1 MHEEVAVEVNQR
13 DLVDKVLARYPE
25 EFTVFRELLQNAD
38 DAWAKSFEIVFQK
51 SHVDKYASNG
61 TKPDLDSV
69 KVCKWLVKNNGAAF
83 EENDWKRLTKIAEGN
98 PDERKI
104 GAFGVG
110 FYSVFSVTDKPVVK
124 SSGKMVSLYYKDGG
138 DKLYVKAEKCTCD
151 NWTVIEME
159 LKHES
164 VIPRIFEL
172 TRFLVTSM
180 TFLVNVERVTIFL
193 DNIELS
199 RVIKSRELDQSITIP
214 KHMVTTSRDGTMSID
229 SVKLISQEVR
239 VVFPENLVGAPKKST
254 VRADLEESERNP
266 TKSRTFFS
274 TKTEEEVT
282 SKPNGKVVAP
292 RYPGAASEAS
302 LKGGAEFSTKC
313 SIYSANVSVS
323 AKGDLEAGL
332 KFATK
337 KKPPK
342 SFSFEMVFFN
352 KEEHDKQ
359 TREEDDSSGFGSVFR
374 GPQGFCPRLQGE
386 HAARIFIGQS
396 TAQTT
401 GTVCHMSG
409 RFIPTVERGSIDL
422 ANGHVAKWNKEVLY
436 VGGFLARVAYD
447 LEMSK
452 IHDAWPKVGNAV
464 ATELA
469 LYTMKSFTFHPSTPD
484 SKVSIIIKDAFFDS
498 SRTHDFP
505 LLSDKGIRH
514 TKDIRIYHVDFAPFM
529 QNTPILPV
537 ALRPEIA
544 IMVGDLPEKLRVR
557 PYTFNDVVRELE
569 SRCLS
574 ESEMAACL
582 RWWTNT
588 FGSHGPLSEDQKKRR
603 NELLKAGKALSGG
616 KQINLSVIKTFIE
629 GRMLNVRNPDD
640 PLPEDTIPPALIQ
653 GLNNPLRIREALGW
667 QEMPIAHWL
676 LHLRDGNLDQTHS
689 ITRTP
694 NFAFHTLTV
703 LSNLWYGLQEE
714 SHFEIKG
721 ILEDV
726 ACIPTNSSN
735 RSYMHRPNEAY
746 FPEAD
751 VFRDLPV
758 VRQEL
763 LSDPRMVNMLE
774 FLGVQKRCDIE
785 TFKSKAMKDDRW
797 DAIDLARYLLSSM
810 DYAHHV
816 MQLELFP
823 CSDGKRRCI
832 RDVFAATDINRR
844 LRLPVVN
851 CEYWDSSY
859 EAQFLV
865 RFGLREYPTIEELI
879 GIASLPS
886 ESDLLARQTAFA
898 YLCGPQYEAKLE
910 KEFDPSKF
918 ASYAFIPGIR
928 NDKPCLIPHE
938 EVFSDPDWR
947 LFGFGR
953 LTSQDKKIIA
963 KLKIRERPTATTLF
977 QVLKSNPPK
986 DQSMAAK
993 WFGFLAAKGVFSA
1006 GEFDKIADL
1015 PIVPVSK
1022 SASEEQGLEYVT
1034 PRECF
1039 LKSKSDPENPFYQR
1053 LFKFV
1058 DFGSNA
1064 NAFLRACGVKERPEC
1079 IDILKV
1085 LLENPK
1091 MFLETAGD
1099 SEKYL
1104 AELRMIAVGHK
1115 SLPRLLVERMRKTSI
1130 YLGFRRRR
1138 CPEESDDYK
1147 LCRVDDVLVAD
1158 DMESCRTFGSCIFIA
1173 PQEELLEKFYSE
1185 MGVKSLSSCIQ
1196 YTVNPS
1202 KELQRSSNADHLRK
1216 SITEK
1221 IPIFL
1226 HEFDEQRFRKG
1237 MRVLRWD
1244 DDTQFFVRACG
1255 QLRVTKRLEF
1265 VHATGVHGQGQYN
1278 TELTAETQ
1286 RQKDREHVLWIKDP
1300 KADSY
1305 DIAAALCRLL
1315 FSTYKK
1321 NDVLSLMT
1329 ILDTPIDVLERR
1341 GYDVQRI
1348 LKEYE
1353 DNLRKNEPG
1362 KNITDDPKAQN
1373 TAPSPHD
1380 GPPAAARTVVPKK
1393 FAKWL
1398 HWLRKDPKLGEVKQS
1413 DIAESI
1419 KKVNEVMNA
1428 EGGKDDKHISNRE
1441 QVGGGK
1447 KQKNVGYCDEKK
1459 VAENDLEECEDKQV
1473 GQIKVWK
1480 LRGTVTDIPPKE
1492 REAFGK
1498 IISDLAQVFGVNQTR
1513 CHVFWHTTDSSLMGF
1528 NRNDQIFFG
1537 LEHYIRNH
1545 SDKKVAPGQAYI
1557 DWQVL
1562 ARSPSSPVLLIPRRY
1577 YIMAHEMAHVQT
1589 PYHDEHHE
1597 LLFAALT
1604 TQYLTGLHN
1613 LPAVRQM
1620 FNCGPSSS

>member
-38 DAWAKSFEIVFQK
+38 DAGAKSFEIVFQK
-51 SHVDKYASNG
+51 SYVDKCASNG

-69 KVCKWLVKNNGAAF
+69 KVCKWLVKNDGAAF

-110 FYSVFSVTDKPVVK
+110 FYSVFSVTDKPIVK

-138 DKLYVKAEKCTCD
+138 DKLYVKSEKCTSD

-159 LKHES
+159 LKQES

-199 RVIKSRELDQSITIP
+199 RVIKSRKLDQSITIP

-239 VVFPENLVGAPKKST
+239 VVFPENLVGAPKKPT
-254 VRADLEESERNP
+254 VRVDLEESERNP
-266 TKSRTFFS
+266 TKSRSFFS
-274 TKTEEEVT
+274 TKTEEEAA
-282 SKPNGKVVAP
+282 SKLNGKVGAP
-292 RYPGAASEAS
+292 RYPGATSEAS
-302 LKGGAEFSTKC
+302 QKGGAEFSTKC

-342 SFSFEMVFFN
+342 SFSFETVFFS

-359 TREEDDSSGFGSVFR
+359 NREEDDNSGFGSVFR
-374 GPQGFCPRLQGE
+374 GPQGFCPRLRGE

-401 GTVCHMSG
+401 GMVCHMSG

-422 ANGHVAKWNKEVLY
+422 ANGHVAKWNEEVLY

-447 LEMSK
+447 SEMSR
-452 IHDAWPKVGNAV
+452 IHHAWPTVGSVV

-469 LYTMKSFTFHPSTPD
+469 MYTMKSFTFHLSTPD
-484 SKVSIIIKDAFFDS
+484 SKVSTIIKNAFFHS
-498 SRTHDFP
+498 SETNNFP
-505 LLSDKGIRH
+505 LLSDRGVRH
-514 TKDIRIYHVDFAPFM
+514 TKDIRLYHVDFAPFM
-529 QNTPILPV
+529 QNTPVLPV
-537 ALRPEIA
+537 ALRTEIE
-544 IMVGDLPEKLRVR
+544 IMVKDLPEKLRVR

-569 SRCLS
+569 SRCLT

-616 KQINLSVIKTFIE
+616 KEINLSVIKTFIE

-653 GLNNPLRIREALGW
+653 GLNNPQRIREALGW
-667 QEMPIAHWL
+667 QEMQIAHWL
-676 LHLRDGNLDQTHS
+676 LHLRDGDLDQAYS

-703 LSNLWYGLQEE
+703 LSNLWHGLPDA
-714 SHFEIKG
+714 SHFEIQG

-726 ACIPTNSSN
+726 ACIPTTSPNGSS
-735 RSYMHRPNEAY
+735 MHRPKEAY

-774 FLGVQKRCDIE
+774 FLGVQKRCDID
-785 TFKSKAMKDDRW
+785 TFISKAMKDVRW

-823 CSDGKRRCI
+823 CSDGERRCI
-832 RDVFAATDINRR
+832 RNVFAATDINRR
-844 LRLPVVN
+844 LKLPVIN
-851 CEYWDSSY
+851 CDYWDSSY

-865 RFGLREYPTIEELI
+865 RYGLREYPTIEELI
-879 GIASLPS
+879 QIASLPS
-886 ESDLLARQTAFA
+886 ESDLPARQTAFA

-910 KEFDPSKF
+910 KEFDPTKF

-928 NDKPCLIPHE
+928 NDKQCLIPHE
-938 EVFSDPDWR
+938 EVFSDPEWR

-953 LTSQDKKIIA
+953 LTNQDKKIIA

-986 DQSMAAK
+986 DHSMAAR
-993 WFGFLAAKGVFSA
+993 WFGFLAAKGGKWFINTGAIVHADEIFLVFSA

-1022 SASEEQGLEYVT
+1022 SASEGQELEYVT

-1058 DFGSNA
+1058 DFGPNA

-1085 LLENPK
+1085 LLEDPK
-1091 MFLETAGD
+1091 TFLETAGD

-1115 SLPRLLVERMRKTSI
+1115 SLPRLLVEKMRKTSI

-1147 LCRVDDVLVAD
+1147 LCRVDEVLVAD
-1158 DMESCRTFGSCIFIA
+1158 DMESCRTFGGCIFIA
-1173 PQEELLEKFYSE
+1173 PLEELLEKFYSE
-1185 MGVKSLSSCIQ
+1185 MGVKSLSSCIE
-1196 YTVNPS
+1196 YAVNPS
-1202 KELQRSSNADHLRK
+1202 RELQRSSNANDLRQ
-1216 SITEK
+1216 SITDK

-1226 HEFDEQRFRKG
+1226 HEFDEQRFKEK
-1237 MRVLRWD
+1237 MRVLRWG

-1255 QLRVTKRLEF
+1255 HLRVTKRLKF
-1265 VHATGVHGQGQYN
+1265 AHATEVHGREQYS

-1286 RQKDREHVLWIKDP
+1286 SQKDRGHVLWIKDP

-1305 DIAAALCRLL
+1305 DIAAALCRML

-1341 GYDVQRI
+1341 GYDVKRI

-1353 DNLRKNEPG
+1353 DNLHKNGPG

-1373 TAPSPHD
+1373 TTPSPNGGAPAPS
-1380 GPPAAARTVVPKK
+1380 RTVVPKK
-1393 FAKWL
+1393 LTKWL

-1419 KKVNEVMNA
+1419 KKVNDVMKE

-1459 VAENDLEECEDKQV
+1459 VAENDLEECS
-1473 GQIKVWK
+1473 
-1480 LRGTVTDIPPKE
+1480 TCPT
-1492 REAFGK
+1492 
-1498 IISDLAQVFGVNQTR
+1498 
-1513 CHVFWHTTDSSLMGF
+1513 
-1528 NRNDQIFFG
+1528 
-1537 LEHYIRNH
+1537 
-1545 SDKKVAPGQAYI
+1545 
-1557 DWQVL
+1557 
-1562 ARSPSSPVLLIPRRY
+1562 
-1577 YIMAHEMAHVQT
+1577 
-1589 PYHDEHHE
+1589 
-1597 LLFAALT
+1597 
-1604 TQYLTGLHN
+1604 
-1613 LPAVRQM
+1613 
-1620 FNCGPSSS
+1620 